1 MKKKICIFLCLLL
14 MLGGCGTPARNNSG
28 ESLSTDSS
36 KQEESSASQ
45 ETSKPEESSA
55 PQEGSKPEESS
66 SPQETSKQEESSAS
80 QETSKPEESS
90 APQESSKP
98 EESSAP
104 QEISDPEESSQSANA
119 AWASAYLDIIE
130 GLLAEYGE
138 GQTMTYQVAEGFYGL
153 VVVQLVDFDGDGQ
166 PELFCG
172 FLPEEMAFQNEA
184 YQRIYGYD
192 SGLITL
198 FDESAGHTGGVN
210 PISRVKQTK
219 DGTVYLIQLDG
230 RTEDYW
236 VLSDGKFSIDHHVF
250 KDLYT
255 WDEEQL
261 NRETFEARYNDF
273 WTDATTL
280 IDTSYFTVKE
290 GKGVQVLSDTQE
302 TIEYLQELA
311 N

>member
-14 MLGGCGTPARNNSG
+14 LLGGCGTPARNNSG

-66 SPQETSKQEESSAS
+66 SPQES
-80 QETSKPEESS
+80 SKPEESS
-90 APQESSKP
+90 SPQEISKS

-130 GLLAEYGE
+130 ELLAEYGE
-138 GQTMTYQVAEGFYGL
+138 GQTMTYQIAEGFYGL
-153 VVVQLVDFDGDGQ
+153 VIAQLVDFDGDGQ

-192 SGLITL
+192 GGLVTL

-219 DGTVYLIQLDG
+219 DGTVYLIQLNAL
-230 RTEDYW
+230 TADYW
-236 VLSDGKFSIDHHVF
+236 VLSDGKFSIAHHIDE
-250 KDLYT
+250 DLYT
-255 WDEEQL
+255 WDKEQL

-273 WTDATTL
+273 WADATTL
-280 IDTSYFTVKE
+280 ISTTYFAAKE

-302 TIEYLQELA
+302 TIEYLRELA

>member
-66 SPQETSKQEESSAS
+66 SPQESSKS
-80 QETSKPEESS
+80 EESS
-90 APQESSKP
+90 APQESSKS
-98 EESSAP
+98 EESSVP
-104 QEISDPEESSQSANA
+104 QEISKPEESSQSANA

-130 GLLAEYGE
+130 ELLAEYGE
-138 GQTMTYQVAEGFYGL
+138 GQTMTYQIAEGFYGL
-153 VVVQLVDFDGDGQ
+153 VIAQLVDFDGDGQ

-236 VLSDGKFSIDHHVF
+236 VLSDGKFSVDHHVVR
-250 KDLYT
+250 DLYT

-261 NRETFEARYNDF
+261 SKEAFEVWYNDF
-273 WTDATTL
+273 WADATTL
-280 IDTSYFTVKE
+280 IDTSYFAVKE

-302 TIEYLQELA
+302 TIEYLRKLA